1 MRLKKSNLLFA
12 IGISLLFISCDEKRV
27 FDEYRKLDGSWKK
40 KDTIEFTFEQKDTI
54 NPYNLFLNIR
64 NNNEYPYNN
73 LFVIVALTQ
82 PDSLVKIDT
91 LEYAMAYPDGKLMG
105 EGFSDVKENKL
116 WYQENFTF
124 KKPGTY
130 SVKVSQALRKT
141 GDIAGDLEL
150 NGVTEV
156 GFRIEKTN

>member
-124 KKPGTY
+124 KSRHLFCKSFT
-130 SVKVSQALRKT
+130 SLKKNR
-141 GDIAGDLEL
+141 
-150 NGVTEV
+150 
-156 GFRIEKTN
+156 